1 MNRKKKY
8 ATPAVK
14 VVAMDST
21 AMLGG
26 SGRYD
31 KYKVTGQTED
41 SDYPLEYGG
50 EGGGAM
56 YDPD

>member
-8 ATPAVK
+8 AAPAVK

-21 AMLGG
+21 AMLEG

-31 KYKVTGQTED
+31 RYKVTGKSD
-41 SDYPLEYGG
+41 SEYQLEYGG